1 VIPLLGGIVSRSL
14 SLKEFSILHKDFLSQ
29 IFAQLEQTTTQTKP
43 NLQNKNRN
51 TLLFSI
57 LTLSLVLL
65 LLLNIS
71 LGSVSIP
78 IKDVFNSLTGGN
90 SSKETWDY
98 IIVNYRLPKAIA
110 AILVGMGLSISGLL
124 MQTLFRNP
132 LAGPYVL
139 GLSSGASLGVAIVI
153 MGAGFLPPFLAS
165 IMLSSYGIV
174 LASSLG
180 SFLVLLAVLAVSQR
194 LRDTMAILIVGLMF
208 GSLTSAI
215 VGTLTYFSTA
225 EQLQKFTFWSLGNL
239 GNLSWSSIVILSICV
254 AIGLLLSLLS
264 IKPLN
269 ALLLGEN
276 YARSLGMNYEKTRL
290 IIIFA
295 TSILAGSITAYA
307 GPIAFIGLAVP
318 HIAKLVFQTSNHVV
332 LFWSTLLFGA
342 IIMLICDSI
351 SQLPGSDITLP
362 INAVTSIFGAPIVI
376 WLLIRKRKMMN

>member
-1 VIPLLGGIVSRSL
+1 VICL
-14 SLKEFSILHKDFLSQ
+14 FL
-29 IFAQLEQTTTQTKP
+29 I
-43 NLQNKNRN
+43 
-51 TLLFSI
+51 
-57 LTLSLVLL
+57 
-65 LLLNIS
+65 NIS

-78 IKDVFNSLTGGN
+78 TKEVLSSLMGGA
-90 SSKETWDY
+90 SSKETWQY

-110 AILVGMGLSISGLL
+110 AVLVGMGLSISGLL

-139 GLSSGASLGVAIVI
+139 GLSSGASLGVAMVI
-153 MGAGFLPPFLAS
+153 LGAAFMPESLATLL
-165 IMLSSYGIV
+165 LSSYGVV

-180 SFLVLLAVLAVSQR
+180 SFLVLMAVLVVSYR

-215 VGTLTYFSTA
+215 VGTLSYFSTA

-239 GNLSWSSIVILSICV
+239 GNLSWTSILLLFICV
-254 AIGLLLSLLS
+254 LIGLVLSLFS
-264 IKPLN
+264 TKPLN

-276 YARSLGMNYEKTRL
+276 YARSLGLSYKKSRL

-295 TSILAGSITAYA
+295 TSILAGSITAFA

-318 HIAKLVFQTSNHVV
+318 HIAKLVFQTSNHLV

-342 IIMLICDSI
+342 SIMLICDSI
-351 SQLPGSDITLP
+351 SQVPGGDITLP

-376 WLLIRKRKMMN
+376 WLLIRKKKMIG